1 MPRDARR
8 LTAHARAIR
17 PLAHV
22 FLAITL
28 LATLAV
34 ALPAPVA
41 AGDPAGPSG
50 EYVPHR
56 VWQMKSNCVWAA
68 GAMLL
73 DKWTHG
79 GTRVTQTALRRA
91 AHKKR
96 GGASLYDLS
105 RGIAGVSGRRIRFSP
120 GYGDTMSWWQLLDR
134 LAHGGGAVL
143 IGEYGRLPAHYT
155 RWDRSFANKRNSSH
169 AVYVQSYDRASGRVW
184 LMDPLAK
191 GDFPGEW
198 IPVET
203 LHRFAT
209 FEHGKVMAAA
219 TPAGRRPRTAP
230 LTDHAYRLSGPHLSG
245 SAVAGGT
252 LVVQAG
258 LKIAFGFPNPAAH
271 RFVARW
277 EPILPA
283 SPPNP
288 TGPSRAVVD
297 SEPAPGSQA
306 AAAPVETVTLS
317 AAVRAGRRGFQVAVP
332 VPATAGRYRLHLGLA
347 EAGRRTPVRTFRIIE
362 VEVVT
367 PYAGT
372 VALPKAGEVTAGSPL
387 SIKVGVANIGTFD
400 WRSDARP
407 ADDPRLEVPTI
418 QTVLVLTWRSRAGEE
433 QPAAQVPIELAPG
446 TSGKLKVD
454 LVAPDEAGA
463 WTLRSRSGQR
473 RPRGAVLD
481 RPSVPTMAVLVDPKG
496 LAAEP

>member
-8 LTAHARAIR
+8 LTSHARAVR
-17 PLAHV
+17 PLATL
-22 FLAITL
+22 FLAVAL
-28 LATLAV
+28 LATQAV

-41 AGDPAGPSG
+41 ADSPPSG

-79 GTRVTQTALRRA
+79 GTRVTQTTLRRA
-91 AHKKR
+91 ANKKK

-105 RGIAGVSGRRIRFSP
+105 RGIAGVTGLRLRFSP

-143 IGEYGRLPAHYT
+143 IGDYGRLPAHYT
-155 RWDRSFANKRNSSH
+155 RWDRSFANKRKSSH
-169 AVYVQSYDRASGRVW
+169 AVYVQSYDRVQGRVW
-184 LMDPLAK
+184 LMDPLA
-191 GDFPGEW
+191 GGNFPGEW

-203 LHRFAT
+203 LHRFAS

-258 LKIAFGFPNPAAH
+258 LQIAFGFPNPAAH

-283 SPPNP
+283 SPPIP

-297 SEPAPGSQA
+297 SEPAPGSEA
-306 AAAPVETVTLS
+306 ATTPVETVTVS
-317 AAVRAGRRGFQVAVP
+317 AAVKAGRRGFRVAVP

-347 EAGRRTPVRTFRIIE
+347 EAGRRTLIRTFRTIE

-400 WRSDARP
+400 WRSDATP
-407 ADDPRLEVPTI
+407 TDDPRLEAPTT
-418 QTVLVLTWRSRAGEE
+418 QTLLVLTWRSRGGTE
-433 QPAAQVPIELAPG
+433 QPAAQLPIELAPG
-446 TSGKLKVD
+446 TTAKLKVD
-454 LVAPDEAGA
+454 LVAPDQAGT
-463 WTLRSRSGQR
+463 WTLTSDIVNVV
-473 RPRGAVLD
+473 RGALSSTG
-481 RPSVPTMAVLVDPKG
+481 RSLPTMAVLVDPRG